1 MKKPNLSVDAPR
13 QLNNEPATLPSP
25 EMLTLK
31 QVASLLVLSTMT
43 VYRMVK
49 EARIPYHQIGKSIR
63 VRKSDLEEYLS
74 RSKYAGS

>member
-1 MKKPNLSVDAPR
+1 MKKPNLSVDVSS
-13 QLNNEPATLPSP
+13 QLNNEPAALPSP